1 MPALH
6 TLLVFSLV
14 SVVFVVIPGPSVLFV
29 VAQGLRDGS
38 KAAVTSAAGTAT
50 GAMTYVLVTA
60 AGLSAVIASSATAFS
75 VVHYAG
81 AAYLCWLGVTALR
94 GRGHAQAPATGAA
107 RTRQRRSP
115 WRSYRQGVVVE
126 LGNPKVA
133 LFFLALFPQF
143 LHDSAGPAATQV
155 LVLGA
160 VFVVIGFLSD
170 AFWGTLAGRLRRL
183 APVATN
189 RFDRATGLV
198 YLGLGGW
205 AAATGAGR
213 S

>member
-1 MPALH
+1 MPAVH
-6 TLLVFSLV
+6 TLLVFCLV
-14 SVVFVVIPGPSVLFV
+14 AVVFVVIPGPSVLFV
-29 VAQGLRDGS
+29 VAQGLRNGS
-38 KAAVTSAAGTAT
+38 KAAVAGAAGTAT
-50 GAMTYVLVTA
+50 GAMTYVAVTA
-60 AGLSAVIASSATAFS
+60 AGLSALIASSSTAFAAL
-75 VVHYAG
+75 HYAG
-81 AAYLCWLGVTALR
+81 AAYLCWLGVMALLW
-94 GRGHAQAPATGAA
+94 GRGEQEDTHPTEA
-107 RTRQRRSP
+107 RRRSP

-143 LHDSAGPAATQV
+143 LHDDAGPAVTQV

-160 VFVVIGFLSD
+160 LFVVIGFLSD
-170 AFWGTLAGRLRRL
+170 AFWGSLAGRLRTLRSFR
-183 APVATN
+183 PSR

-205 AAATGAGR
+205 AAATGSR